1 MPLNNYNFIEFWPMF
16 KYVVFYFK
24 DINLHESVEWK
35 FAEKKKIT
43 LDDCIKLFLNK
54 EKLGADDLW

>member
-1 MPLNNYNFIEFWPMF
+1 MF
-16 KYVVFYFK
+16 KSIVFYFK
-24 DINLHESVEWK
+24 DINLHESVERK